1 MKAVF
6 LDYATMGSD
15 LNIDNM
21 RALLPELEIF
31 DITED
36 HEVAERIHGADFVL
50 TNKVRLTKERL
61 EGNSG
66 LRFIGLTATG
76 TDNVDLAAAQ
86 QYGVAVCNIRA
97 YCTQSVAEHVFACLL
112 NLTHSIGQYNAV
124 VKAGEWQ
131 HSNDFCMLT
140 HPVRELSAMTLGI
153 VGYGNLGKGVEKI
166 GKSIGMQ
173 VLVSARPGSDTVDT
187 PRSRLTGPRSGLTG
201 PRSGLTGGRIPFD
214 ELLERADAISLHC
227 PLNDATRGLFGA
239 PEFEKM
245 KSSAILIN
253 TARGGLV
260 DSAAL
265 ADALRNGTIAA
276 AAVDVL
282 PQEPPVSGDP
292 LLDYDGA
299 NLIVTPH
306 IAWATR
312 EARQAAID
320 ELVANIAAFIEGRK
334 RNRIV

>member
-31 DITED
+31 DVTED

-124 VKAGEWQ
+124 VRAGEWQ

-187 PRSRLTGPRSGLTG
+187 
-201 PRSGLTGGRIPFD
+201 GRIPFD

-239 PEFEKM
+239 REFEKM